1 MKAMDPRDPQIQ
13 LPVVVARN
21 EEIVRGRFWNKLR
34 LSLARVPFAHD
45 LLAAYYCA
53 IDPRTP
59 ARVKAVLLA
68 ALAYFV
74 LPADVIPD
82 FIAGL
87 GFTDDLTVLAG
98 SIALVREHL
107 TPLHWQ
113 RAAQYFSRENS
124 APR

>member
-1 MKAMDPRDPQIQ
+1 MKAMDPSDPQIQ
-13 LPVVVARN
+13 LPAVVARN
-21 EEIVRGRFWNKLR
+21 EETVRARFGDKLR

-53 IDPRTP
+53 IDPQTP

-74 LPADVIPD
+74 MPADLIPD
-82 FIAGL
+82 FITGV
-87 GFTDDLTVLAG
+87 GFTDDLTVLVGA
-98 SIALVREHL
+98 IALVREHL
-107 TPLHWQ
+107 TDMHRQ
-113 RAAQYFSRENS
+113 RAVQYFSREMN